1 MVRLR
6 MLGSVGWS
14 LTLLGLGACTSNIVG
29 TASYGGPTQTTEES
43 TEETTEETTED
54 VPLGDAEELLA
65 CIAGLFAYEIA
76 NANFEALADAT
87 NNGTPTTLTPESVA
101 GDFDAAIASVQ
112 PSLDPLPPGAVR
124 DAIQAAQDAAGVLRD
139 GLRAGAAVNNGELIA
154 AVDAISTACES

>member
-1 MVRLR
+1 MRLR
-6 MLGSVGWS
+6 ILSAVVCGVA
-14 LTLLGLGACTSNIVG
+14 LLGLGACTSSIAG

-54 VPLGDAEELLA
+54 VPLGDTEELLA
-65 CIAGLFAYEIA
+65 CITVLFAYEIA

-87 NNGTPTTLTPESVA
+87 SNGTPTTLTPEGVA

-112 PSLDPLPPGAVR
+112 PSLDPLSPGAVR
-124 DAIQAAQDAAGVLRD
+124 DAIQAAQNAAAALRD